1 MCKRIGV
8 GRRITE
14 PLLCGER
21 EVQRLTDWLVR
32 EIKKISMIEKYAI
45 PSRNN
50 YSKLD
55 ANENL
60 VLDKD
65 ILTKISIDSLKK
77 IDLRKYPIELSEEV
91 YKKISSYLMV
101 SKKSL
106 VLGSGSD
113 QIIELLLTIIGKG
126 RRLTSIYPTFSYFKT
141 RCQLHKVGFSEILL
155 STVDNSINMEKFMEK
170 ARNSHAIYLCSPNNP
185 TGNQFDKSQVLD
197 ILNSLENS
205 LVIIDEAY
213 VEFAKYSLTKY
224 VQEYSNLV
232 ILRTFSK
239 AMGLAGARIGYMIA
253 NEELAD
259 LFKNKIQLPYAVN
272 SISIAIAIS
281 VLANP
286 KKMEKSIS
294 LIKDERERLYRNLSK
309 IKKIKVYK
317 SDANFLFIKC
327 NEKYK
332 GILEALEDSKIIVK
346 ALGNIRNYGNCIR
359 LTIGTK
365 RMNDKILSIFN
376 NIQ

>member
-1 MCKRIGV
+1 
-8 GRRITE
+8 
-14 PLLCGER
+14 
-21 EVQRLTDWLVR
+21 LTDWLVR

-170 ARNSHAIYLCSPNNP
+170 ARKSHAIYLCSPNNP

-365 RMNDKILSIFN
+365 RMNDKILSVFN

>member
-1 MCKRIGV
+1 
-8 GRRITE
+8 
-14 PLLCGER
+14 
-21 EVQRLTDWLVR
+21 
-32 EIKKISMIEKYAI
+32 MIEKYAI

-365 RMNDKILSIFN
+365 RMNDKMLSVFN

>member
-1 MCKRIGV
+1 
-8 GRRITE
+8 
-14 PLLCGER
+14 
-21 EVQRLTDWLVR
+21 LTDWLVR

-170 ARNSHAIYLCSPNNP
+170 ARKSHAIYLCSPNNP

>member
-1 MCKRIGV
+1 M
-8 GRRITE
+8 
-14 PLLCGER
+14 
-21 EVQRLTDWLVR
+21 TDWLVR

-170 ARNSHAIYLCSPNNP
+170 ARKSHAIYLCSPNNP

>member
-1 MCKRIGV
+1 M
-8 GRRITE
+8 
-14 PLLCGER
+14 
-21 EVQRLTDWLVR
+21 TDWLVR

-45 PSRNN
+45 PSGNN

-77 IDLRKYPIELSEEV
+77 IDLRKYPIELYEEL

-113 QIIELLLTIIGKG
+113 QIIELLLTIIGNG

-155 STVDNSINMEKFMEK
+155 STVDNSINMEKFMKK
-170 ARNSHAIYLCSPNNP
+170 ARKSHAIYLCSPNNP
-185 TGNQFDKSQVLD
+185 TGNQFDKSQVLE
-197 ILNSLENS
+197 ILDLLEKN

-224 VQEYSNLV
+224 VQKYPNLV

-239 AMGLAGARIGYMIA
+239 AMGLAGARIGYMMA

-272 SISIAIAIS
+272 SISMAIAIS
-281 VLANP
+281 VLTNP
-286 KKMEKSIS
+286 KKMEKSIL
-294 LIKDERERLYRNLSK
+294 LIKDERERLYQNLSK
-309 IKKIKVYK
+309 VKKIKVYK
-317 SDANFLFIKC
+317 SDANFLFIQC
-327 NEKYK
+327 NEKYNR
-332 GILEALEDSKIIVK
+332 ILEALEDSKIIVK

-359 LTIGTK
+359 MTIGTK

>member
-1 MCKRIGV
+1 
-8 GRRITE
+8 
-14 PLLCGER
+14 
-21 EVQRLTDWLVR
+21 
-32 EIKKISMIEKYAI
+32 MIEKYAI
-45 PSRNN
+45 PSGNN

-77 IDLRKYPIELSEEV
+77 IDLRKYPIELYEEL

-113 QIIELLLTIIGKG
+113 QIIELLLTIIGNG

-155 STVDNSINMEKFMEK
+155 STVDNSINMEKFMKK
-170 ARNSHAIYLCSPNNP
+170 ARKSHAIYLCSPNNP
-185 TGNQFDKSQVLD
+185 TGNQFDKSQVLE
-197 ILNSLENS
+197 ILDLLEKN

-224 VQEYSNLV
+224 VQKYPNLV

-239 AMGLAGARIGYMIA
+239 AMGLAGARIGYMMA

-272 SISIAIAIS
+272 SISMAIAIS
-281 VLANP
+281 VLTNP
-286 KKMEKSIS
+286 KKMEKSIL
-294 LIKDERERLYRNLSK
+294 LIKDERERLYQNLSK
-309 IKKIKVYK
+309 VKKIKVYK
-317 SDANFLFIKC
+317 SDANFLFIQC
-327 NEKYK
+327 NEKYNR
-332 GILEALEDSKIIVK
+332 ILEALEDSKIIVK

-359 LTIGTK
+359 MTIGTK

>member
-1 MCKRIGV
+1 
-8 GRRITE
+8 
-14 PLLCGER
+14 
-21 EVQRLTDWLVR
+21 
-32 EIKKISMIEKYAI
+32 MIEKYAI

-170 ARNSHAIYLCSPNNP
+170 ARKSHAIYLCSPNNP

-365 RMNDKILSIFN
+365 RMNDKMLSVFN

>member
-170 ARNSHAIYLCSPNNP
+170 ARKSHAIYLCSPNNP

>member
-1 MCKRIGV
+1 
-8 GRRITE
+8 
-14 PLLCGER
+14 
-21 EVQRLTDWLVR
+21 
-32 EIKKISMIEKYAI
+32 MIEKYAI

-170 ARNSHAIYLCSPNNP
+170 ARKSHAIYLCSPNNP

-365 RMNDKILSIFN
+365 RMNDKILSVFN